1 VLSVT
6 RVCAMYGFIARIVV
20 ENVVINKAQSMA
32 LQYVKVG
39 DAAELIDIASVS
51 L

>member
-1 VLSVT
+1 
-6 RVCAMYGFIARIVV
+6 MYGFIARIVV

-39 DAAELIDIASVS
+39 DAAELIGIASVS